1 MDIISINM
9 GLKDRLLAHRLKKK
23 TVVITIPDESYAL
36 VESPDM
42 EGAKALMV
50 INATLKL
57 HKDDIPLKQV
67 FGYYCS
73 VIFDYNDVD
82 DDLWPTSE
90 EFSIMQDY
98 VETFDKALKV
108 NDEHPN
114 ALFVARV
121 THKGTCQMIW
131 MLHDAQTAIKY
142 LDEVISRGDQIREFE
157 YSIEGDPEW
166 NNIGWFLQDFPS
178 KSPE

>member
-1 MDIISINM
+1 M
-9 GLKDRLLAHRLKKK
+9 GLKD
-23 TVVITIPDESYAL
+23 TVQILIPDESFYL
-36 VESPDM
+36 VESTDAD
-42 EGAKALMV
+42 GAKALMV
-50 INATLKL
+50 INSSLKH
-57 HKDDIPLKQV
+57 HKDEIPLKEV

-82 DDLWPTSE
+82 DNLWPTSE

-98 VETFDKALKV
+98 VESFDKALKV

-131 MLHDAQTAIKY
+131 MLHNAQTAIEY
-142 LDEVISRGDQIREFE
+142 LDGVIAEGNQIREFE
-157 YSIEGDPEW
+157 YCIEGDPEW
-166 NNIGWFLQDFPS
+166 SCIEWLLQDFPS
-178 KSPE
+178 KDQ